1 MSPFPQTVETL
12 TNVVIQRSGRVAPL
26 LSAVVL
32 RCRRSLPG
40 PKDFNRS
47 IRKTQRASTRS
58 GRRSRR
64 TLLTSTVALLCALL
78 AGCGAT
84 RPSKYYQLTI
94 PGDNAADPPAASVYP
109 VTILV
114 GPLSASH
121 LYREDHIVYSS
132 SGENMGF
139 YEYQRWAEPPT
150 EMIQQVLFRS
160 LRVSGRYRSVYSL
173 RSSIRGDYLL
183 HGHLYDFKEISGS
196 SMAGRVSIELELRD
210 TKTGATVWTH
220 LYNRDEP
227 VSGKD
232 VSAVVAALNRN
243 VHRAAAEFA
252 ASLDQ
257 YVTNRPPATPAQ

>member
-32 RCRRSLPG
+32 RCRRSLAG

-78 AGCGAT
+78 AGCGAA

-220 LYNRDEP
+220 LYNHDEP

-257 YVTNRPPATPAQ
+257 YFTSRAPATPAQ